1 MVNNEFVNIND
12 IIASKKKYKYSINK
26 FLEKYKIMG
35 IYGIYLQNKL
45 IYIGQSNNIGKRWV
59 IHKTH
64 ITREP
69 SKCRDYMGDNCPLYN
84 FLRNYYQ
91 AGIDISFSILEIIND
106 KSELNQKES
115 EYIKKFNPICNV
127 RY

>member
-1 MVNNEFVNIND
+1 MVNNEFVNINN
-12 IIASKKKYKYSINK
+12 IIASKKKYKYSVNK
-26 FLEKYKIMG
+26 FLEKYKTMG

-59 IHKTH
+59 THKTH
-64 ITREP
+64 IIREP
-69 SKCRDYMGDNCPLYN
+69 SKCRDYMGDNYPLYN
-84 FLRNYYQ
+84 FLRSYYQ

>member
-1 MVNNEFVNIND
+1 
-12 IIASKKKYKYSINK
+12 
-26 FLEKYKIMG
+26 
-35 IYGIYLQNKL
+35 
-45 IYIGQSNNIGKRWV
+45 
-59 IHKTH
+59 
-64 ITREP
+64 
-69 SKCRDYMGDNCPLYN
+69 MGDNCPLYN

-91 AGIDISFSILEIIND
+91 AGINISFNILEIIND